1 MALLE
6 AKEFA
11 ELIGKPT
18 NYLSVYIKR
27 GKVIIG
33 KNGLIDT
40 NNEKNNAFILKQGGK
55 KVNRVKENTVIETV
69 YAEEVF
75 EKPKIKAKVNLT
87 NQKSENETEE
97 EFQNIAALD
106 KKKLELDVKKKQ
118 ADLEAVLI
126 KNAKAKGE
134 VIPFELMK
142 PLIAQNNQSLTT
154 AFKNAADEVLA
165 AMAKKKNFSNTEVA
179 ELNGVLV
186 QAINTAIQKATNQSI
201 KTLEILINEYQLAIK

>member
-1 MALLE
+1 MALLSK
-6 AKEFA
+6 KEFA
-11 ELIGKPT
+11 ELIGQPT

-27 GKVIIG
+27 GKIIIG
-33 KNGLIDT
+33 ENELIDT
-40 NNEKNNAFILKQGGK
+40 TNEKNNAFILKQGGK
-55 KVNRVKENTVIETV
+55 KTNREKENAVIETV
-69 YAEEVF
+69 EAETVF
-75 EKPKIKAKVNLT
+75 EKPKIKPRVNLP
-87 NQKSENETEE
+87 NQQTETET

-186 QAINTAIQKATNQSI
+186 QAINTAIKKATDQSI
-201 KTLEILINEYQLAIK
+201 KSLEILINDYQLTTK